1 MRSPTRDRIPIMTI
15 GLHLTNHIITMT
27 HQLSIEERYFAED
40 IRSLMEYDNDFKA
53 AYNSGRNY
61 SMTISLEQLI
71 ELCPRKFRKR
81 MMYDRLL
88 SFLKEKGIVI
98 VIQSRKKNRFGQVE
112 NCTKPESYYSFSKL
126 SENEARGKNS
136 SPTEGNEDFSYT

>member
-1 MRSPTRDRIPIMTI
+1 
-15 GLHLTNHIITMT
+15 MT

-40 IRSLMEYDNDFKA
+40 IRSLMEYDNDFKT

-61 SMTISLEQLI
+61 SMTISLEKLI

-98 VIQSRKKNRFGQVE
+98 VIQSRKKNRSGLE
-112 NCTKPESYYSFSKL
+112 
-126 SENEARGKNS
+126 ENE
-136 SPTEGNEDFSYT
+136 EGAETYDYPNIELNKEE